1 MSEILELLERFR
13 RGAELVAVVS
23 TGSAGAE
30 WDYKAAPDKW
40 SVRQIVCHLAD
51 SEVVAADR
59 FRRIIAEPDAVLQWF
74 DEKLWAENLDYH
86 RRKFSHALESFRRMR
101 GENYDLLKGLPDEA
115 WSRTAMHTKFGEMT
129 LKLLLLKN
137 AEHAENHA
145 RQLKEAREA
154 YKASK
159 KS

>member
-40 SVRQIVCHLAD
+40 SVRQIICHLAD
-51 SEVVAADR
+51 SELVAADR
-59 FRRIIAEPDAVLQWF
+59 FRRIIAEPDPVLQWF
-74 DEKLWAENLDYH
+74 DEKLWAENLDYQ
-86 RRKFSHALESFRRMR
+86 RRKFSNALESFRRMR
-101 GENYDLLKGLPDEA
+101 GENYELLKSLPEEA
-115 WSRTAMHTKFGEMT
+115 WARTGTHTKFGVMT